1 MPASCLRQG
10 RGVAP
15 QASRLLAFRKAGK
28 VPAKLTARTRVI
40 VLHKRERQL
49 AGAWP
54 HGPCRPLAFGKG
66 GGLHPRQAG
75 FLRSARPGRSQRN
88 HRRARA
94 SSSCTSASVRS
105 PLRGANWPVRPRTA
119 NWPVRPRT
127 PLFLKRGS
135 PFPRVRRL
143 MIVLNKLREFPEEE
157 GGCCGAT
164 GTQGP
169 AGRQKRLYGLD

>member
-15 QASRLLAFRKAGK
+15 QASRLLAFRKGGK
-28 VPAKLTARTRVI
+28 DTAKLTARTCVS

-54 HGPCRPLAFGKG
+54 DWTCRPLAFGKG
-66 GGLHPRQAG
+66 GGLHPRHAG
-75 FLRSARPGRSQRN
+75 FLPAARPERSQRN
-88 HRRARA
+88 YRRGREGSAR
-94 SSSCTSASVRS
+94 SSAAFRRRSVARLA
-105 PLRGANWPVRPRTA
+105 PCGHAPR
-119 NWPVRPRT
+119 RDSGGT